1 MAYNGFITYNNIA
14 SSAYPL
20 TMTAPPQ
27 TTRPEL
33 ITEEYTIP
41 GRNGKLYGVDSY
53 QGSAQITINLAL
65 VADDTFTNQVS
76 AYTVAYRQVRQW
88 LRGTGRLIISDA
100 PDAFYEVQKV
110 EIITDERLILRYG
123 NLQAVFTV
131 YPVEFLTSGETAIAA
146 GTINNPGS
154 EAAPLYK
161 ITGTGSG
168 VLTVNGKTM
177 SYTAAGVLFIDT
189 RRFIAYDGSGNNKNN
204 QVAGDYL
211 NLRLQPGE
219 NTVAATAGTLAIY
232 PRWGFD
238 I

>member
-1 MAYNGFITYNNIA
+1 MAYNGTITFKGIA
-14 SSAYPL
+14 SSSYPL

-27 TTRPEL
+27 NTHPEI
-33 ITEEYTIP
+33 ITEEYQIP
-41 GRNGKLYGVDSY
+41 GRNGKLYGVNSY
-53 QGSAQITINLAL
+53 RGSAQITISFAL
-65 VADDTFTNQVS
+65 VAEDKFTNQVS
-76 AYTVAYRQVRQW
+76 AYATAYRQVRQW
-88 LRGTGRLIISDA
+88 LQGNGRLTISDA
-100 PDAFYEVQKV
+100 PDAFFEVEKV
-110 EIITDERLILRYG
+110 EIVTDDRVILRYG

-146 GTINNPGS
+146 GTITNPGS

-161 ITGTGSG
+161 ITGSGSG

-177 SYTAAGVLFIDT
+177 SYTSAGVLFIDT
-189 RRFIAYDGSGNNKNN
+189 RRFIAYDGSGNDKNN